1 MPFALANTVLE
12 LGEEDLDADILGC
25 FSSSFFPSLVVW
37 VALLSVSHLSELH
50 KTPAI

>member
-25 FSSSFFPSLVVW
+25 FSSFFPSLLVW